1 MFQVTIIGHLGAN
14 AEAGSKN
21 GHSYVRFRVA
31 TSRNYVKADGT
42 KVENTQWH
50 SCIMSG
56 DGGALLQ
63 YLRKGQ
69 LVCVSGNAELGVVS
83 SPKLKRMVATSD
95 VQVQSVELLGSAP
108 DDMPRSLALP
118 SGQLVAVNKCYFVSL
133 DDGIKGELDGNGR
146 LMFSADGRAFK
157 VDQYGFISL
166 AEDSAVSGQQE
177 QAQQQQQGEQLPQQS
192 VQMPSNAQSVEAIPF
207 GDVF

>member
-14 AEAGSKN
+14 AETGSKN
-21 GHSYVRFRVA
+21 GHNYVRFRVA
-31 TSRNYVKADGT
+31 TSRTYVKADGT

-118 SGQLVAVNKCYFVSL
+118 SGLLVMVSKCYFISL
-133 DDGIKGELDGNGR
+133 DDSFKDELDKNGR

-157 VDQYGFISL
+157 VDQYGFLSL
-166 AEDSAVSGQQE
+166 ASNGAVSGQQE
-177 QAQQQQQGEQLPQQS
+177 QAQQQQQVEQQPQQGEQQPDAKQNLDGL
-192 VQMPSNAQSVEAIPF
+192 PF
-207 GDVF
+207 GGVF